1 MSIFATENN
10 NIRQWLRKILNVI
23 CDLEHF
29 DARSQVSRSW
39 YFNSGSEHSEIF
51 ISVFYL
57 NWLIIRK
64 FYLNLH
70 TINCTRQSEKN
81 LSLRSF
87 VLSLHKIK
95 LHSAIWKNLSSRS
108 IVLSLRHLK
117 QCLAVL
123 LHIL

>member
-1 MSIFATENN
+1 MQDF
-10 NIRQWLRKILNVI
+10 RCVGLDILTQAASTRRYSF
-23 CDLEHF
+23 LF
-29 DARSQVSRSW
+29 
-39 YFNSGSEHSEIF
+39 
-51 ISVFYL
+51 FYP

-95 LHSAIWKNLSSRS
+95 LHSAI
-108 IVLSLRHLK
+108 
-117 QCLAVL
+117 
-123 LHIL
+123 